1 VKIWLVAGEDS
12 GDQLGAKLMRSLSEA
27 APLPIRFGGVGGE
40 AMTAHGF
47 NSLFPLDDVAVM
59 GYLPVLARLRT
70 LLRRIRQT
78 VADIVAAQPAVLV
91 IIDSPGFTHAV
102 AKRVRKVAP
111 NIPIVDYVSPSVWA
125 WRPWRAAGMRPF
137 IDHVMALLPF
147 EPEAHRRL
155 NGPACTYV
163 GHPLIERLSE
173 LRPDPE
179 ETAIR
184 EGGPRHL
191 VILPGSRRSEIE
203 RLMPVFGE
211 TLRRIRAH
219 GGAVEAVL
227 PAVTRHRVLIE
238 RLAAAWESPV
248 EIVHGE
254 TAKHAAFRRARA
266 ALAASGTVTLE
277 LALAGVPMV
286 VAYKVSRI
294 EEAVARRLIQVPTI
308 VLPNLILGENAMPEF
323 IQADCT
329 AEALTGSLMPLIV
342 GGPAREAQLRALRRI
357 DGLMRLPDGDEPS
370 RSAARIVLAAARM

>member
-1 VKIWLVAGEDS
+1 
-12 GDQLGAKLMRSLSEA
+12 
-27 APLPIRFGGVGGE
+27 
-40 AMTAHGF
+40 
-47 NSLFPLDDVAVM
+47 
-59 GYLPVLARLRT
+59 
-70 LLRRIRQT
+70 
-78 VADIVAAQPAVLV
+78 
-91 IIDSPGFTHAV
+91 
-102 AKRVRKVAP
+102 
-111 NIPIVDYVSPSVWA
+111 
-125 WRPWRAAGMRPF
+125 
-137 IDHVMALLPF
+137 MALLPF

-211 TLRRIRAH
+211 TLRRIRAQ

-286 VAYKVSRI
+286 VADKVSRI

-329 AEALTGSLMPLIV
+329 AEALTDSLMPLIV